1 MSQAWIDFLHLIF
14 SMVCLYI
21 CVFVHFAGLWLQ
33 ELLKEALKFSQDVP
47 YKSVHV
53 YCVQEFHWIP
63 WCSHNDIVYT
73 HLLRGD
79 WDMILS
85 AFCIHFVPFC
95 FHPSIY
101 LCMYLGKTFLSYI
114 TFITFRL
121 PWMRDPGWS
130 QRQRRFVEKQTPPHR
145 SSWIRLTLTLEFY
158 KLGR

>member
-53 YCVQEFHWIP
+53 YCVHEFHWIP

-73 HLLRGD
+73 HLLRGE
-79 WDMILS
+79 WDMIVS
-85 AFCIHFVPFC
+85 AFCIYFVPFR

-101 LCMYLGKTFLSYI
+101 LCMYLGKTFPKLYNFHYLQVALNERPRLI
-114 TFITFRL
+114 TEAETI
-121 PWMRDPGWS
+121 
-130 QRQRRFVEKQTPPHR
+130 RREANTTAQIILDKANSDARILQTR
-145 SSWIRLTLTLEFY
+145 
-158 KLGR
+158 